1 MFYQILRQLVATLLK
16 VFFRKIYVID
26 VDHIPSDRPVI
37 LASNHPMAFCDACL
51 LACFTKQPIHFLVR
65 GDVFRSSWNW
75 FFKLT
80 NQIPIYRFRDGFS
93 NMRKNQHS
101 FDTVYEALARN
112 KVVLIFAE
120 GNTRLQKKLFP
131 LQKGAARIAF
141 GAWEKHKLQDL
152 VVVPVGINYTDG
164 TAFRSDVQISIG
176 DGLEIRQYLDDYLKD
191 PQAALQQFTLDL
203 QKRLSDHVIHLQG
216 EKEMELFNSLTQK
229 TGLAHEEVFWPALEA
244 SRLRFD
250 TEKKLASALN
260 LASDQTISDIS
271 SGNMSLPEE
280 VDQNGSLWHRIILV
294 IIAPIALAGW
304 LLNSIPFYLSKA
316 VTKAKVKQIE
326 FFSPV
331 RLGLLLIFYCLYLF
345 AILVLAAT
353 KIGWPSLFLAVI
365 VPLLG
370 YCTIIWWEYKRMLSE
385 EKLTLADLEAF
396 SDRISRA
403 N

>member
-51 LACFTKQPIHFLVR
+51 LACFTNQPIHFLVR

-93 NMRKNQHS
+93 NMRKNQRS
-101 FDTVYEALARN
+101 FDMVYKALARK

-131 LQKGAARIAF
+131 LQKGTARIAF
-141 GAWEKHKLQDL
+141 GAWEKHQLQDL
-152 VVVPVGINYTDG
+152 AVVPVGINYTNG
-164 TAFRSDVQISIG
+164 SVFRSDVQISIG
-176 DGLEIRQYLDDYLKD
+176 EGLEIRSYLDEYAKD
-191 PQAALQQFTLDL
+191 PQPVLQQFTFDL
-203 QKRLSDHVIHLQG
+203 QKRLSDHVIHLQS
-216 EKEMELFNSLTQK
+216 EKEEELFNSLTQK
-229 TGLAHEEVFWPALEA
+229 TGLANEEVFWPALED

-250 TEKKLASALN
+250 AEKKLASTLN
-260 LASDQTISDIS
+260 LVGDETIAEIRR
-271 SGNMSLPEE
+271 GNISLPEP
-280 VDQNGSLWHRIILV
+280 VDQNKSLWHRIMVVLG
-294 IIAPIALAGW
+294 APIALAGW
-304 LLNSIPFYLSKA
+304 ILNSIPFYLSKA
-316 VTKAKVKQIE
+316 VANAKVKKVE
-326 FFSPV
+326 FHTPV
-331 RLGLLLIFYCLYLF
+331 RLGLLLVFYSLYLL
-345 AILVLAAT
+345 AILVFAAT
-353 KIGWPSLFLAVI
+353 KIGWLSLFLAFMI
-365 VPLLG
+365 PLLG

-385 EKLTLADLEAF
+385 EKLSLADLEVF
-396 SDRISRA
+396 SERIRRV